1 MEFKHKYLQKKES
14 KKEKNKNFKKNAKKL
29 LRFNSLMQVYI

>member
-1 MEFKHKYLQKKES
+1 MEFKHKYLYKKES